1 MLEFDG
7 EWNFPHCLG
16 AIDGKHIMIECPQH
30 AGSAYYNYKNFH
42 SIVLLGV
49 CDAKYCFSFIDIG
62 AYGGTNDASVLSNSA
77 FGQAFDE
84 NPTNLNLP
92 RPTLHGNKTL
102 PYVLLGDD
110 IFPLK
115 PCLMKPYPD
124 KNIDES
130 QRLYNYTLSSQVHH
144 RECFWHSLCKM
155 EGFTEAHK
163 GKC

>member
-1 MLEFDG
+1 
-7 EWNFPHCLG
+7 
-16 AIDGKHIMIECPQH
+16 MIECPQH

-84 NPTNLNLP
+84 NPTNLNLS

-115 PCLMKPYPD
+115 PWLMKPYPG

-130 QRLYNYTLSSQVHH
+130 QRLYNYTLSSQAHH
-144 RECFWHSLCKM
+144 RECFWHFLCKM
-155 EGFTEAHK
+155 EGFTEARK